1 LAEQA
6 ISFGVQMVAVADA
19 ALANTLTELLTNVAA
34 RLQVTKLPQVIAGP
48 EAAAVVAASDCD
60 VVLNGITGAAGLMPT
75 VAALT
80 AGHQLA
86 LANKESL
93 VIGGRAVTS
102 LASADQIVPVDSEHS
117 ALAQCLRA
125 GTKSEVRKLVLTAS
139 GGPFRNATRAQ
150 LESVTPEQALNHP
163 TWSMGPVV
171 TINSATM
178 FNKGLE
184 IIEAHLL
191 FDIPFEQIDVVV
203 HPQSVV
209 HSMVEFVD
217 GSTIAQASPPDMH
230 LPIALGLGWPDR
242 VANSGSACDW
252 SMTSQWTFE
261 PVNDELF
268 PAVQLAKRVGQFAGT
283 APAVMNGANEI
294 AVAAFLA
301 GRLTYLGIIE
311 LVQNVVEQHMV
322 HGFIADEQL
331 TIDDVV
337 TASSWAM
344 NQAAKILEQ
353 RTA

>member
-209 HSMVEFVD
+209 HSMVEFFD

-242 VANSGSACDW
+242 VANSGNSCDW
-252 SMTSQWTFE
+252 SMASQWTFE